1 MYFKRME
8 MIGFKSFADRLEI
21 DFDNGVTA
29 IVGPNGC
36 GKSNV
41 GDAIRW
47 VLGEQSSKALR
58 GNSMQD
64 VIFNGTE
71 RRKSLSYCEATLVFD
86 NTDRYFDYEYDEVAV
101 TRKLYRS
108 GESEYLLNRTPCRL
122 KDIVNLFFDSGI
134 GRDGYSIIG
143 QGQVTEI
150 FSAKPENRRQIF
162 EEAAGIAK
170 FRSRKTEAEKKLE
183 RTRDNLTRLKDILSE
198 RERQLGPL
206 QKQAE
211 TAKKFLE
218 FKDSLKDLEVNT
230 YVYQYD
236 NISVAKARIN
246 ERLSAILEELEQR
259 QLELEKSTNKY
270 NSNMEEINA
279 IDSKIEKLHQDILQ
293 LSIAMEQQSG
303 EVKIIRERIN
313 NLNQQNDRI
322 NLDILNCE
330 NFIKKDNAE
339 LEYKNTLITEK
350 QQELQVLNKTYED
363 LSAKYIKTIDD
374 LSMSEDEAENSQKNM
389 LDAMDKIADIKAN
402 MSKYK
407 AEKELYKQD
416 SIKLEKNINELAKQI
431 ETQNNIKLQAEN
443 LLKKADE
450 DRKQASSDY
459 AQNKFKV
466 ESLTG
471 AIKDDEEEIHNLT
484 VKMQVFENRRRLL
497 AEMQKEYEGYAYSVK
512 KLLKEAEKNEGMKR
526 KMVGVLASL
535 IKVPEKYET
544 AVEVVLGNAL
554 QNIVTFDEQN
564 AKELINFLKQ
574 NQFGRATFLPLTT
587 IKPRNILPEDR
598 KYLSQNGCFGIASEL
613 IAYHPS
619 IKNIVANLLGS
630 TVIVE
635 DMDIAI
641 KLANNSKFAFR
652 IVTLDGDVVNPQ
664 GSMTGGS
671 RKAESANLISRE
683 REIESLKNS
692 IAKLQNDFVAKKE
705 EIRKKQ
711 KELENIK
718 NSISSLEELKN
729 NSEISFAKATERCE
743 SINLTLNGLQ
753 NQINE
758 YFNEKNIKDKKVALI
773 DEQLNSIDNLE
784 NSASASR
791 SAVDSEIAKRQKLY
805 SDLKA
810 KRDEL
815 NSNMTTVRIAIAE
828 NETNIKNLGNDIERI
843 NENLVVKKAELENFK
858 KEIQRNQN
866 TVIEAEKLIEEKLK
880 TQSNKESVEKLENLK
895 IMQSNL
901 DKNKVDLQAEIK
913 ILDEKK
919 NKILEEV
926 NILTDRK
933 FKQEM
938 ELSKVDTDL
947 ENMQEKIY
955 EEYGLTY
962 ETCQPFKRPDF
973 EIEYALKEIVNLKRE
988 ISKLGYVNVNAIE
1001 ESKTVLE
1008 SYNELLVQVQD
1019 LETAENELNEIITNL
1034 SQEMIVR
1041 FKESFDKI
1049 NDNFKVVFRELFG
1062 GGNARLELTDE
1073 DNLLDAGVDIVAE
1086 PPGKKLQN
1094 ISLLSGGEKALT
1106 AIAILFSILKTRPMP
1121 FCLLDE
1127 IEAALDDSN
1136 VERFAQ
1142 YLRRFAAGTQFIVI
1156 THRKPTMELADRLF
1170 GVTMQEKG
1178 VSTIV
1183 SVKLSDAIKNSAEE
1197 NK

>member
-58 GNSMQD
+58 GSSMQD

-108 GESEYLLNRTPCRL
+108 GESEYMLNRTPCRL
-122 KDIVNLFFDSGI
+122 KDIVNLFYDSGI

-170 FRSRKTEAEKKLE
+170 FRNRKVEAERKLE

-218 FKDSLKDLEVNT
+218 FKDALKDLEVNT
-230 YVYQYD
+230 YIYQYE
-236 NISVAKARIN
+236 NANASKAKIN
-246 ERLSAILEELEQR
+246 ERLSAILEELSQR
-259 QLELEKSTNKY
+259 QNELEKANLKY
-270 NSNMEEINA
+270 NNNMEEINS
-279 IDSKIEKLHQDILQ
+279 IDKKIDALHQDILE
-293 LSIAMEQQSG
+293 LSVAMEQQSG

-313 NLNQQNDRI
+313 NIKQQNDRI
-322 NLDILNCE
+322 DLNILNCE
-330 NFIKKDNAE
+330 NALKKDNAE
-339 LEYKNTLITEK
+339 LEYKNNLIAEK
-350 QQELQVLNKTYED
+350 NQELNVLNNTYEE
-363 LSAKYIKTIDD
+363 LSAKYLKTIDD
-374 LSMSEDEAENSQKNM
+374 LSMSEDEVENSQKNM

-402 MSKYK
+402 VSKYT
-407 AEKELYKQD
+407 AEKELLKQD
-416 SIKLEKNINELAKQI
+416 AEKLAQTINELEKQV
-431 ETQNNIKLQAEN
+431 ETQRSIKSQAEN
-443 LLKKADE
+443 HVKKADE
-450 DRKQASSDY
+450 ERKQSASEY

-471 AIKDDEEEIHNLT
+471 EIKDNEEEVHNIT

-497 AEMQKEYEGYAYSVK
+497 TEMQNEYEGYAYSVK
-512 KLLKEAEKNEGMKR
+512 KLLKEAERNEGMKR

-544 AVEVVLGNAL
+544 AIEVALGNAL

-574 NQFGRATFLPLTT
+574 NQFGRATFLPITT
-587 IKPRNILPEDR
+587 IKPRNILPDDR
-598 KYLSQNGCFGIASEL
+598 KYLSVNGCFGVASEL
-613 IAYHPS
+613 ISFHPS
-619 IKNIVANLLGS
+619 IKNIVANLLGA

-641 KLANNSKFAFR
+641 KLANNSKFAFK

-671 RKAESANLISRE
+671 RKSESANLISRE
-683 REIESLKNS
+683 REIESLKNA
-692 IAKLQNDFVAKKE
+692 IQKLQTEFVAKKDD
-705 EIRKKQ
+705 IRKKQ
-711 KELENIK
+711 KELEN
-718 NSISSLEELKN
+718 LKN
-729 NSEISFAKATERCE
+729 NISSYEEKKNNAEIAFAKATEKCE
-743 SINLTLNGLQ
+743 AISVTLESLLSQ
-753 NQINE
+753 LNQSQT
-758 YFNEKNIKDKKVALI
+758 EKSIKDKKVALI
-773 DEQLNSIDNLE
+773 EEQLNSIDGLE
-784 NSASASR
+784 NNATVSR
-791 SAVDSEIAKRQKLY
+791 SKVDSQIAERQKLY
-805 SDLKA
+805 NELKA
-810 KRDEL
+810 KRDEI
-815 NSNMTTVRIAIAE
+815 NNNMTTVRVAIAE
-828 NETNIKNLGNDIERI
+828 NKANIQNLEKDLERI
-843 NENLVVKKAELENFK
+843 NENIVLKTAELENNK
-858 KEIQRNQN
+858 KEIERNLN
-866 TVIEAEKLIEEKLK
+866 IISEAEKMIEEKLM
-880 TQSNKESVEKLENLK
+880 TESNQESVRRLESLK
-895 IMQSNL
+895 NSQSVL
-901 DKNKVDLQAEIK
+901 EQRKVDLHAEIKVIDELKNKV
-913 ILDEKK
+913 
-919 NKILEEV
+919 LEEI
-926 NILTDRK
+926 NTLNDRK

-947 ENMQEKIY
+947 ETMQEKIY

-962 ETCQPFKRPDF
+962 TTCLPFKRPDY
-973 EIEYALKEIVNLKRE
+973 ELESSLKEIVNLKRE

-1001 ESKTVLE
+1001 ESKVVLE
-1008 SYNELLVQVQD
+1008 SYNELLVQVTD
-1019 LETAENELNEIITNL
+1019 LETAENELTEIITNL

-1049 NDNFKVVFRELFG
+1049 NDNFKVVFKELFG

-1197 NK
+1197 NQ